1 MKDKCVI
8 CYEESLYDKEEHI
21 DFRIGYVEGV
31 GQHCLDCYGDTY
43 GLKWMKSQDFK
54 NYVSSSIESNGEE

>member
-1 MKDKCVI
+1 MKDRCVT
-8 CYEESLYDKEEHI
+8 CDKETLYDNETHI

-31 GQHCLDCYGDTY
+31 GQLCLDCYGDAY
-43 GLKWMKSQDFK
+43 GHRWMKSQDFK